1 MNAETPP
8 TPGQTIIRP
17 TRSSAEKHSDDFYT
31 LLEALRGPE
40 TLPLRKIAEIS
51 GDTSLNPEPN
61 ILRKIKSRTLSDDA
75 RKFLLRHIF
84 DDERLVSG
92 KAPRQLSTLDDAL
105 YFSFLN
111 YFNVRDTPQDDARAH
126 VTGTYKFW
134 RYSVEHEGEFVLG
147 KLTCFEDPQTRA
159 LKIDVVMRR
168 NAEDGVRRTCGHFS
182 GYLFSVEPM
191 YLSVVRQPVTNEVR
205 MTLYPHYRMNLVGT
219 EVNPRSVFAGKQNH
233 VVLMDGLMIG
243 VDGRSCFH
251 SPVHLSLVDD
261 VDELAALDDL
271 LDVVPEGDARIPQ
284 RVVSKLKRLGP
295 LKRL

>member
-1 MNAETPP
+1 MKAETPP
-8 TPGQTIIRP
+8 TPGQEIIRP
-17 TRSSAEKHSDDFYT
+17 TRSSAERHSDDFYA
-31 LLEALRGPE
+31 LLEALRGPD

-84 DDERLVSG
+84 DEARLVSG
-92 KAPRQLSTLDDAL
+92 KTPKQLSTVDDAL
-105 YFSFLN
+105 YFAFLN
-111 YFNVRDTPQDDARAH
+111 YFSVREALQDDARAH

-159 LKIDVVMRR
+159 LKVDVRMRR
-168 NAEDGVRRTCGHFS
+168 NADDGGRPTCSHFS
-182 GYLFSVEPM
+182 GYLFAVEQM
-191 YLSVVRQPVTNEVR
+191 YLTVVRRTTTHEIR
-205 MTLYPHYRMNLVGT
+205 MTLYPHYRMNPVGT

-233 VVLMDGLMIG
+233 IVLMDGLTIG
-243 VDGRSCFH
+243 IDGRSCFLT
-251 SPVHLSLVDD
+251 PVHLSLVDD
-261 VDELAALDDL
+261 VDELAALDEL
-271 LDVVPEGDARIPQ
+271 LDVIPEGDARIPR
-284 RVVSKLKRLGP
+284 RVVDKLKRLGP